1 MVSCKKF
8 DGKKFLKII
17 LIILLII
24 IFSLTIFW
32 WCYTPSISS
41 FLSNK
46 PTEATIYLDVYK
58 STEQLKKEKA
68 DFMDT
73 GASFESYEL
82 AINKREELDKLIEFF
97 DNTNLRIDIFTTL
110 NNFIGVQGK
119 NMPEGFEYLIFTS
132 LVYTEN
138 KSDSL
143 FFSGVEFDGPGKIKY
158 KIINNDKIDE
168 LVDCIKVNGQPL
180 ENE

>member
-1 MVSCKKF
+1 MVAYKKF
-8 DGKKFLKII
+8 NGKKFLKII

-24 IFSLTIFW
+24 IISLTIFW

-46 PTEATIYLDVYK
+46 PTEVTIFLHVSK

-73 GASFESYEL
+73 GISLERYEF
-82 AINKREELDKLIEFF
+82 AKNKREELDKLIEFF
-97 DNTNLRIDIFTTL
+97 DDINLRIDIFTTL
-110 NNFIGVQGK
+110 NNFLGAEGK
-119 NMPEGFEYLIFTS
+119 NMPEGFKYLIYTS
-132 LVYTEN
+132 LVYPNN
-138 KSDSL
+138 KSDLL
-143 FFSGVEFDGPGKIKY
+143 FLSRLEFKGPGKIKY

-168 LVDCIKVNGQPL
+168 LVDYIKANGQL
-180 ENE
+180 EENK